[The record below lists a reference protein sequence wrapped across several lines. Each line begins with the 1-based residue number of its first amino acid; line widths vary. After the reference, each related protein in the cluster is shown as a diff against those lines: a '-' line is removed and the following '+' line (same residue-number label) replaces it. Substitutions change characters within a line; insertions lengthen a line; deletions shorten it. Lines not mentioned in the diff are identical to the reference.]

1 MGLALIMTAINVFA
15 WSHSTT
21 AGAGVTTAT
30 VGIFASIKKSDGTE
44 FGEAEKEMLK
54 GVETLISKTVSQ
66 PLSKEELTELVNTAI
81 KAHQE
86 TTGSALNLEQLEELR
101 KTVKEHAEIFASE
114 SEKSRGK
121 NEDKQ
126 TLKGIIAEQFKS
138 ETLLSQIKGI
148 AESKKGMVSLTLKT
162 ATVINS
168 NSMTDLPQ
176 QQYEP
181 GLSQAPRRT
190 NRIMSF
196 CNVAPAA
203 SSLISWMNKKN
214 AEGNAAMTAE
224 GVLKT
229 LRDWELDRTESKAKK
244 VAVVEK
250 CVEELIEDVPGMQA
264 FIEQDIMQAIED
276 QENEQIITGDG
287 TGENMTGIDT
297 LATAYSLTTIS
308 TTNPTNKDAISA
320 AIAQVL
326 SLNHVPTHVFVNP
339 IDYANIKNKKGSDG
353 HYMYKGADGIEV
365 SLILVQTN
373 DIAQG
378 SFLVGDMMKVNIR
391 PMSEVRI
398 QIGWENDDFR
408 KNQITIIGERRVHMF
423 VKDAD
428 VTAFVYDTYANVIA
442 AL

>member
-15 WSHSTT
+15 WSHNTT

-30 VGIFASIKKSDGTE
+30 LGIFASIKKSNGEE
-44 FGEAEKEMLK
+44 FGEAEKQMLE
-54 GVETLISKTVSQ
+54 GVEVLLDQKLAKALT
-66 PLSKEELTELVNTAI
+66 KEEMTDLVNTAI
-81 KAHQE
+81 NDYQE
-86 TTGSALNLEQLEELR
+86 TKGVALKLTELEDLKKTVLAHAAKFSAQEELGVR
-101 KTVKEHAEIFASE
+101 
-114 SEKSRGK
+114 EKPNSK
-121 NEDKQ
+121 
-126 TLKGIIAEQFKS
+126 TLKGVIEEQFKS
-138 ETLLSQIKGI
+138 EAILNQLREI
-148 AESKKGMVSLTLKT
+148 ASAKKGMMSLTLKV

-190 NRIMSF
+190 NRIINF
-196 CNVAPAA
+196 CNIAPAA

-214 AEGNAAMTAE
+214 AEGNATMTAE
-224 GVLKT
+224 GTLKP

-287 TGENMTGIDT
+287 TGENLTGIDT
-297 LATAYSLTTIS
+297 YATAYSLTTIT
-308 TTNPTNKDAISA
+308 TTNPTNKDAIDA

-326 SLNHVPTHVFVNP
+326 SLNHVPSHSFVNP

-373 DIAQG
+373 DIPQG

-408 KNQITIIGERRVHMF
+408 KNQITIIGERRLHMF

-428 VTAFVYDTYANVIA
+428 VTAFVYDTYANVVA